1 MITTLPLWISILFCM
16 IFLATMALFYFSNN
30 KPNKITL
37 VILAWGTIHAVLAY
51 QGFYLN
57 TKTIPPRFA
66 LVFIPA
72 TLLIIYGCLP
82 KQHHWIYNNRN
93 LTTSTLLHAVRFPI
107 EIVLF
112 YLFTNKMIPEIMTF
126 EGFNFDIV
134 VGIMAPIVSYLIWKK
149 KLNTKILLLFN
160 SIGLVLVLTIL
171 VIALL
176 SSELPFQQFGFEQPN
191 KAINY
196 FPFILLPACIVPI
209 VIYTHITDII
219 KLKEMLK
226 TTK

>member
-1 MITTLPLWISILFCM
+1 MITNLPQWINILFFI
-16 IFLATMALFYFSNN
+16 IFVATMALFYFSNN
-30 KPNKITL
+30 KPIKITL

-82 KQHHWIYNNRN
+82 KQHNWIKKNRN
-93 LTTSTLLHAVRFPI
+93 LTTSTLLHTVRFPI

-112 YLFTNKMIPEIMTF
+112 YLFAYKAVPEIMTF
-126 EGFNFDIV
+126 EGFNFDII
-134 VGIMAPIVSYLIWKK
+134 VGIAAPIIGFLAWKK
-149 KLNTKILLLFN
+149 KINTKILLLFN
-160 SIGLVLVLTIL
+160 SVGLILVLTIL

-219 KLKEMLK
+219 KLKYILK
-226 TTK
+226 TS